1 MKSSCF
7 FRSLVFVSFLNRALT
22 QEVVT
27 QSDANCIVNFHTVFE
42 YEYVYASRV
51 ESDSSSRF
59 QQDFTSNS
67 KSFGDPP
74 HTSISQVVSSPSD
87 ISPSITSTIEISTN
101 GFGLSSADPEN
112 LKSSSTFLKL
122 SESSKT
128 TFETS
133 AESNTVIISS
143 LSKET
148 ATFTIS
154 EESLPS
160 SSPSSK
166 TSTSLAITNSYV
178 SSSIA
183 SVTPTS
189 SLSDDLPTSSTSLTS
204 TTSTSISTSSS
215 SSSVLASSSIS
226 SSSSSV
232 SASSLSSFA
241 QTYLDRHN
249 YFRALHEDTPNLTW
263 NDDVAKVAQNY
274 ADAYTCNGELVH
286 SGNSLDGQSLGENLA
301 YGYNFATAGAVDA
314 WYDEINQYNYS
325 DPGYSEATGHFTQL
339 VWKSSTEIGCAY
351 KYCGSYLGYYIV
363 CNYLPIGNLVLIG
376 DPSYFF
382 ERNVMPLKS

>member
-7 FRSLVFVSFLNRALT
+7 YKSLVIVSYLNRALT

-27 QSDANCIVNFHTVFE
+27 QSDANCIVNFHTVFK
-42 YEYVYASRV
+42 YEYVYADRV

-59 QQDFTSNS
+59 QQDYTSNS
-67 KSFGDPP
+67 RSLGDLP
-74 HTSISQVVSSPSD
+74 HTSISHAVSSPSD
-87 ISPSITSTIEISTN
+87 ISPSMTSTFEISTN
-101 GFGLSSADPEN
+101 EIGSSSADPGN
-112 LKSSSTFLKL
+112 LDPKSTFLTL
-122 SESSKT
+122 SESSQT
-128 TFETS
+128 TLESS
-133 AESNTVIISS
+133 AESNTVIISP

-148 ATFTIS
+148 ATLTTS
-154 EESLPS
+154 EESLSS
-160 SSPSSK
+160 SSPSST
-166 TSTSLAITNSYV
+166 TSAGLAVTDSYV
-178 SSSIA
+178 SSSVA

-189 SLSDDLPTSSTSLTS
+189 SLSDDPSTSSTSTS
-204 TTSTSISTSSS
+204 STSTSSS
-215 SSSVLASSSIS
+215 SLLASSSIS

-263 NDDVAKVAQNY
+263 NDDVAQVAQNY

-339 VWKSSTEIGCAY
+339 VWKSSTEVGCAY

-363 CNYLPIGNLVLIG
+363 CNYLPIGNLVLVG

-382 ERNVMPLKS
+382 EKNVMPLKS